1 MRHIS
6 FSPLAVLGLTLL
18 LTACSKE
25 EKDYKAAVPEEALA
39 VCEVD
44 LDELASTL
52 DLAHSEQVNYLQ
64 QLASEMGGAALADK
78 LATIIAEPS
87 LLGIDFHEPVYVFTT
102 LDLMAGIVMKVED
115 EDMVDEV
122 FNYLAKERICRE
134 VEKAD
139 GYRCTAIMD
148 VVEVAYDQS
157 TLLLTASVTQ
167 QHSRQ
172 AIARF
177 IDQHMGGE
185 DSYFAEEP
193 EDREALFLQLAA
205 QSEGITLQATNVDGE
220 RLLANVKRIPEVKMA
235 LRMAEVLIDAE
246 AIIRTFSGDMQLSFS
261 ERAWKLVAQL
271 ANTDFLSDMPDWAK
285 AAQRYGGRITTLA
298 PQQYQLSAGGM
309 DVYMGVEDNVL
320 TLSADNT
327 NF

>member
-6 FSPLAVLGLTLL
+6 FSLLAILGLALL

-44 LDELASTL
+44 LDELASAL

-64 QLASEMGGAALADK
+64 QLASEMGGAALAEK

-87 LLGIDFHEPVYVFTT
+87 LLGIDFHEPVYAFTT

-157 TLLLTASVTQ
+157 TLLLTASITQ

-172 AIARF
+172 TIARF
-177 IDQHMGGE
+177 IDQRMGGE
-185 DSYFAEEP
+185 DAYFAEEP

-246 AIIRTFSGDMQLSFS
+246 AIIRTFSGDMQLSFT

>member
-6 FSPLAVLGLTLL
+6 FSLLAILGLALL

-157 TLLLTASVTQ
+157 TLLLTASITQ

-172 AIARF
+172 TIARF
-177 IDQHMGGE
+177 IDQRMGGE

-246 AIIRTFSGDMQLSFS
+246 AIIRTFRGDMQLSFT

-298 PQQYQLSAGGM
+298 PQQYQLSAGGV

>member
-1 MRHIS
+1 MRNIS
-6 FSPLAVLGLTLL
+6 FSLFAVLGLTLL

-44 LDELASTL
+44 LNELASTF
-52 DLAHSEQVNYLQ
+52 DLAHSEQLNHLQ
-64 QLASEMGGAALADK
+64 QIAGEMGGAALANK
-78 LATIIAEPS
+78 LADIISEPS
-87 LLGIDFHEPVYVFTT
+87 LLGIDFHEPVYLFAT
-102 LDLMAGIVMKVED
+102 LDLMAGVVMKVED
-115 EDMVDEV
+115 EDMVNEV

-139 GYRCTAIMD
+139 GYRCTSIMD
-148 VVEVAYDQS
+148 MVEVAYDHS
-157 TLLLTASVTQ
+157 TLLLTTSITQ
-167 QHSRQ
+167 QRSPQ

-177 IDQHMGGE
+177 IDQRMGGK
-185 DSYFAEEP
+185 DAYFAKDP
-193 EDREALFLQLAA
+193 EDQEALFLQLAA

-246 AIIRTFSGDMQLSFS
+246 AIIRTFSGNMQLSLT
-261 ERAWKLVAQL
+261 ERAWKLVTQV
-271 ANTDFLSDMPDWAK
+271 ANTDFLSDMPDWAE
-285 AAQRYGGRITTLA
+285 AAKRYGARITTLA

-309 DVYMGVEDNVL
+309 DFYMGVEDNVL
-320 TLSADNT
+320 TLSADNID
-327 NF
+327 F